1 MILGVT
7 GGIAAGKS
15 SVTAL
20 FRELGAEVISA
31 DDLAREV
38 VGPGS
43 PVLERIVKHF
53 GPQVLRPDGGLDRQA
68 LAARIFGDSDARG
81 DLNRIIHPAIA
92 QLAQARLGEAAA
104 RSSVVVYEAPLLF
117 EAGAEGRVDAVLV
130 VTVSQSVQLR
140 RLMERDGLSENEARA
155 RIEAQM
161 SQDEKV
167 ARADFVIDNSGEK
180 QATEEAVRRLYA
192 ELCRQ
197 ER

>member
-117 EAGAEGRVDAVLV
+117 EAGAEGRVDEIGRA
-130 VTVSQSVQLR
+130 SCR
-140 RLMERDGLSENEARA
+140 ER
-155 RIEAQM
+155 
-161 SQDEKV
+161 V
-167 ARADFVIDNSGEK
+167 
-180 QATEEAVRRLYA
+180 
-192 ELCRQ
+192 
-197 ER
+197 

>member
-15 SVTAL
+15 SVTAF
-20 FRELGAEVISA
+20 FRKLGAEVVSA

-43 PVLERIVKHF
+43 PVLERIVEHF

-68 LAARIFGDSDARG
+68 LGARIFGDSDARG

-140 RLMERDGLSENEARA
+140 RLMERDGLSESEARV

-192 ELCRQ
+192 ALCRQ
-197 ER
+197 EE